1 MTDQPS
7 CPVPHHPNRRSFLAA
22 GMGSLAAL
30 GLAGCTEAG
39 RDNADSASSSASPD
53 GGAGSSTNET
63 GASPAVRVPFAGAHQ
78 NAIFHSPIGR
88 LSSTSS
94 FKVMAKDRDEL
105 AKMFEDLT
113 STIADLMAGRPVESR
128 DSAYPP
134 AGTGILGD
142 ELRPDHLGIVVSVGA
157 SLFDDRFGLRDRKP
171 KELVEM
177 PFLAND
183 RLDPARS
190 HGDLLITIEADHDDT
205 VQHALRQ
212 VMRAT
217 RKTLLLN
224 WNLGGYTRGAADQ
237 GSETPRNLMGFKD
250 GTNNLKMSDE
260 DVLNKFVWVSKD
272 DGEPEWAVGGTYHAV
287 RVIRMFVEFWDRTQL
302 AEQEAIFGRKK
313 ISGAPLGSD
322 DEFADV
328 SFDNDP
334 KGEVIGLDAHIRLA
348 NPRTE
353 ETAGDRM
360 LRRGFSYHRGVDNV
374 GRLDQ
379 GLGFVSFQRKLQQFL
394 NVQER
399 LAGEPLEEYILPEG
413 GGFFFALPG
422 VPDEKTSLGAKL
434 LA

>member
-1 MTDQPS
+1 MSDQQS
-7 CPVPHHPNRRSFLAA
+7 CPVPHPDRRSILAA

-30 GLAGCTEAG
+30 GLTGCSEAG
-39 RDNADSASSSASPD
+39 RSDADKSSPPASPNGEAGSASS
-53 GGAGSSTNET
+53 GGA
-63 GASPAVRVPFAGAHQ
+63 AAVRVPFVGEHQ

-94 FKVMAKDRDEL
+94 FKVMAKNRDEL
-105 AKMFEDLT
+105 AGMFETLT
-113 STIADLMAGRPVESR
+113 STIAGLMAGRPVEPR

-142 ELRPDHLGIVVSVGA
+142 EMRPDHLGIVVSVGA
-157 SLFDDRFGLRDRKP
+157 SLFDDRFGLKDRKP
-171 KELVEM
+171 KELVKM

-190 HGDLLITIEADHDDT
+190 HGDLLVTIEADHDDT

-212 VMRAT
+212 IMRAT

-250 GTNNLKMSDE
+250 GTNNLKMSDKK
-260 DVLNKFVWVSKD
+260 VLDEFVWVSKD
-272 DGEPEWAVGGTYHAV
+272 DDEPEWAVGGTYHAV

-313 ISGAPLGSD
+313 VSGAPLGTD
-322 DEFADV
+322 DEFAKV
-328 SFDNDP
+328 NFDDDP

-348 NPRTE
+348 NPRTK
-353 ETAGDRM
+353 ETAGDLM

-379 GLGFVSFQRKLQQFL
+379 GLGFVSFQRKLKQFL
-394 NVQER
+394 NVQAR

>member
-1 MTDQPS
+1 
-7 CPVPHHPNRRSFLAA
+7 
-22 GMGSLAAL
+22 
-30 GLAGCTEAG
+30 
-39 RDNADSASSSASPD
+39 
-53 GGAGSSTNET
+53 
-63 GASPAVRVPFAGAHQ
+63 
-78 NAIFHSPIGR
+78 
-88 LSSTSS
+88 
-94 FKVMAKDRDEL
+94 MAKNREEL
-105 AKMFEDLT
+105 AEMFELLT
-113 STIADLMAGRPVESR
+113 TTIADLMAGRPVEKR

-190 HGDLLITIEADHDDT
+190 HGDLLITVEADHDDT

-217 RKTLLLN
+217 RKSLLLK
-224 WNLGGYTRGAADQ
+224 WNLGGYTRGSADQ

-250 GTNNLKMSDE
+250 GTNNLPMSDE
-260 DVLNKFVWVSKD
+260 AVLDKFVWVSED
-272 DGEPEWAVGGTYHAV
+272 DDEPDWAVGGTYHAV

-313 ISGAPLGSD
+313 ITGAPLGAD
-322 DEFADV
+322 DEFSKV
-328 SFDNDP
+328 SFDDDP
-334 KGEVIGLDAHIRLA
+334 NGEVIGLDAHIRLA
-348 NPRTE
+348 NPRTK
-353 ETAGDRM
+353 ETAGDQM

-379 GLGFVSFQRKLQQFL
+379 GLGFVSFQRKLKQFL
-394 NVQER
+394 NVQAR

-422 VPDEKTSLGAKL
+422 VPDEKTSIGAKL